1 VGHEVKDE
9 ISSAT
14 FDILERMARDY
25 PFLKG
30 GYARATNGV
39 DIDLVVS
46 VFFNALMEERKSGRS
61 APDDS
66 GYQTKTTTTPPV
78 IRQIDGALFIE
89 IIFGEQTFRAPV
101 GNGQYFFSQ
110 VVAKLVDPALRAAYP
125 RPPET
130 FARMDNRVAPFAS
143 PND

>member
-1 VGHEVKDE
+1 VGREVKDE

-30 GYARATNGV
+30 GYARATKGV

-46 VFFNALMEERKSGRS
+46 VLFNALMEERKSGRS
-61 APDDS
+61 APSDS
-66 GYQTKTTTTPPV
+66 GYQAVTTNTPPV
-78 IRQIDGALFIE
+78 IRVINGALFIE

-101 GNGQYFFSQ
+101 GDGRWFFSQ
-110 VVAKLVDPALRAAYP
+110 VVAKLVDPALLAAYP
-125 RPPET
+125 R
-130 FARMDNRVAPFAS
+130 ADFAS